1 MKITAT
7 KTYKFSVPTGQDTA
21 ALIASSSKTWLFFKI
36 ETDVGLSGWGEG
48 SGEWLVP
55 SVEAT
60 LAAWEELLLDRD
72 PLHYRALTE
81 DIQNRLPWKGG
92 PVFGTAIAAIDAAL
106 HDLAGKA
113 LGRAGAHSAGRQE
126 RRDKIRVY
134 SNGGSFA
141 APEQAA
147 AGARQIQYRGLCR
160 RQRQSLG
167 GPHVADGWRSHR
179 PLGRLR

>member
-1 MKITAT
+1 MKIIAT
-7 KTYKFSVPTGQDTA
+7 KTYKFSVPTGQDTDA
-21 ALIASSSKTWLFFKI
+21 QIASSSKTWLFFKI

-60 LAAWEELLLDRD
+60 LAAWQELLLGRD

-113 LGRAGAHSAGRQE
+113 WGVPVHTLLGGR

-141 APEQAA
+141 APEASRRGRA
-147 AGARQIQYRGLCR
+147 PDPRPGLCR
-160 RQRQSLG
+160 RQRQSFG
-167 GPHVADGWRSHR
+167 EPHVADGWRGH
-179 PLGRLR
+179 